1 MKTAAYFFRNPFRYA
16 WSNILS
22 WEDSSLYEFNKS
34 CCSNVRDS
42 SRKGFVS
49 NEKNSERLILN
60 PLHIFSRVTTV
71 GQVWRLNM
79 LLRLEYARLDSL
91 ASLYSVQCLK
101 SSNCCILFNT
111 SCSIIY
117 ITHFRL
123 LYVIVIILKNN
134 T

>member
-1 MKTAAYFFRNPFRYA
+1 MPEVTFYPEKIVHYMNLTNPVVQMLEIHHARDLCQMK
-16 WSNILS
+16 
-22 WEDSSLYEFNKS
+22 
-34 CCSNVRDS
+34 
-42 SRKGFVS
+42 
-49 NEKNSERLILN
+49 KNSERLILN

-91 ASLYSVQCLK
+91 ASLYSVQCLN